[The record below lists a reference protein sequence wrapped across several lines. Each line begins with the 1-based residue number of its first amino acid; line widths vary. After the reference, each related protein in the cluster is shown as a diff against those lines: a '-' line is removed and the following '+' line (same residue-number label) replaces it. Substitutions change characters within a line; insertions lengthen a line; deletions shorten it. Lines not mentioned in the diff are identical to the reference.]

1 MSTHRPAKMFAI
13 IVLSVVLV
21 CVGVGILLG
30 VFGLLVKLF
39 SLL

>member
-1 MSTHRPAKMFAI
+1 MSTQRPAKMFAI

-21 CVGVGILLG
+21 CVGVGILVG

>member
-1 MSTHRPAKMFAI
+1 MSTHRPAKMLAI